1 MRQRGMSFF
10 GLIFI
15 IAAIG
20 MVVSLG
26 IKIIPAYLDFYTVS
40 EAVADTL
47 KQPRIALSRNDEILK
62 KIKTQLSIN
71 NIEMSMLGKDAI
83 TISREDGSLAVEIDY
98 VVEEVVSEREDS
110 TLSIVM
116 AFNKVH
122 EVDEK

>member
-1 MRQRGMSFF
+1 MSFF

-40 EAVADTL
+40 EAVRQTL
-47 KQPRIALSRNDEILK
+47 QQPRIALSRNDEILK

-98 VVEEVVSEREDS
+98 VVEEVISEREDS

>member
-10 GLIFI
+10 GLIFL

-20 MVVSLG
+20 MVVSLA
-26 IKIIPAYLDFYTVS
+26 IKIVPAYLDFYTVN
-40 EAVADTL
+40 EAIVDTL

-71 NIEMSMLGKDAI
+71 NIELSMLGKDAV
-83 TISREDGSLAVEIDY
+83 TISRDEGTLVVEVDY
-98 VVEEVVSEREDS
+98 VVEEVVSERDDS

-116 AFNKVH
+116 HFNKVH